1 VSQSLAAQA
10 AGSRFTKKSSPSRA
24 KFHLLVIPD
33 DLQLSPSFQRDS
45 GTLEGRNRA
54 AGNSSA
60 VKAGWI
66 CLILGFLTFWIFGFG
81 FIFFIATFIL
91 AIVAMSTHS
100 VGQGI
105 ALLVS
110 PVGSSIICVIISV
123 VALSN
128 VFTAALQKERAMR
141 TGQRATPLAM
151 AHATTT
157 HTPLQ
162 SLLGPAKRSLIVN
175 LNTASAKELESLPGV
190 ASSRAD
196 QIIAHRPYKS
206 VDELSQV
213 KGMTPRVIDQL
224 RPFVKIDGQ
233 TEKRESSERE

>member
-1 VSQSLAAQA
+1 M
-10 AGSRFTKKSSPSRA
+10 T
-24 KFHLLVIPD
+24 
-33 DLQLSPSFQRDS
+33 PSFQPDS
-45 GTLEGRNRA
+45 GRLEAPNPV
-54 AGNSSA
+54 AGKSSA
-60 VKAGWI
+60 AKAGWI

-81 FIFFIATFIL
+81 FIFFGATFIL
-91 AIVAMSTHS
+91 AIVAMCTNRL
-100 VGQGI
+100 GQGI

-110 PVGSSIICVIISV
+110 SVGSTIVCVIISLV
-123 VALSN
+123 VLSSA
-128 VFTAALQKERAMR
+128 FTAALNKERAMR
-141 TGQRATPLAM
+141 TGQRATPVAM

-196 QIIAHRPYKS
+196 QIIAHRPYTS

-213 KGMTPRVIDQL
+213 KGITPRVIDQL
-224 RPFVKIDGQ
+224 RPFAKTDGV
-233 TEKRESSERE
+233 TEPRSP